1 MKLRIGK
8 TAGYNNKILISSAA
22 MKIDDNKDI
31 NKAKVYRQK
40 SRTPAVPSK
49 AHADTKIHSK
59 LR

>member
-49 AHADTKIHSK
+49 AHADIKIHSK